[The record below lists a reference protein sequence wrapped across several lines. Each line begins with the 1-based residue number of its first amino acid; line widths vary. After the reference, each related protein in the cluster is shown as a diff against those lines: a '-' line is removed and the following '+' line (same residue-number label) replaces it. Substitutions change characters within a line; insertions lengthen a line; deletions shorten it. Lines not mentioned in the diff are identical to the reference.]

1 MIFFPIGF
9 CYFRT
14 NSRYCYLNLI
24 TGDSRLEFPETETVE
39 EDSSS
44 SSSDEMDI
52 CTTPPPPVTVADVV
66 LVPEP
71 PKWNVDDLV
80 TPPPPMISV
89 CFSFLQ
95 ILMKKKIKTNIFQDE
110 PLPPGIDF
118 GEYKIEK
125 KNDSLGSELES
136 FYSDLATLEET
147 PTPAPLP
154 TIVEIPNDKKLT
166 SLKRELVKD
175 PTKKKTKKIKV
186 PGISS
191 KMKDVS
197 SMVAKWQKVQQDL
210 NK

>member
-1 MIFFPIGF
+1 MIFDQKF
-9 CYFRT
+9 
-14 NSRYCYLNLI
+14 
-24 TGDSRLEFPETETVE
+24 
-39 EDSSS
+39 
-44 SSSDEMDI
+44 
-52 CTTPPPPVTVADVV
+52 
-66 LVPEP
+66 
-71 PKWNVDDLV
+71 
-80 TPPPPMISV
+80 
-89 CFSFLQ
+89 
-95 ILMKKKIKTNIFQDE
+95 KTSNFQEE

-136 FYSDLATLEET
+136 FYSDLATLEEI
-147 PTPAPLP
+147 PPAAPLP
-154 TIVEIPNDKKLT
+154 AIVEIPKT

-175 PTKKKTKKIKV
+175 PTKKKIKKIKV

>member
-1 MIFFPIGF
+1 MGLQSINFASYKKSIKK
-9 CYFRT
+9 T
-14 NSRYCYLNLI
+14 
-24 TGDSRLEFPETETVE
+24 
-39 EDSSS
+39 
-44 SSSDEMDI
+44 
-52 CTTPPPPVTVADVV
+52 
-66 LVPEP
+66 
-71 PKWNVDDLV
+71 
-80 TPPPPMISV
+80 
-89 CFSFLQ
+89 FL
-95 ILMKKKIKTNIFQDE
+95 IFQDE
-110 PLPPGIDF
+110 PLPPGIDL
-118 GEYKIEK
+118 GEYKTDK

-147 PTPAPLP
+147 PAVPLP
-154 TIVEIPNDKKLT
+154 IQQPTVEIPNDKKPT